1 MTLDTTLRGYLEER
15 IDEFIKKPMYPIK
28 IAQFSHVKSTADFA
42 LGVFY
47 GQFIADMKDFCVAHN
62 IKVDDS
68 FFDDLFSLYDR
79 RSHEVF
85 DAIQRGLEKQ
95 DAQGNDI

>member
-1 MTLDTTLRGYLEER
+1 MSL
-15 IDEFIKKPMYPIK
+15 IKLAK
-28 IAQFSHVKSTADFA
+28 ISHVKSTADFA

-47 GQFIADMKDFCVAHN
+47 NQFMADADDFCVAHN
-62 IKVDDS
+62 IKVDGL
-68 FFDDLFSLYDR
+68 FMKDLFSLYDR